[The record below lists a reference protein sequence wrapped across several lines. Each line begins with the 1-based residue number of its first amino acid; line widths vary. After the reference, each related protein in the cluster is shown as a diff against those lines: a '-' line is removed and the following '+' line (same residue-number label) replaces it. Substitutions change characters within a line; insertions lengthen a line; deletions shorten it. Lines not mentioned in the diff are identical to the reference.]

1 MMQEEVSVCSLFL
14 ILTIN
19 LTNSEGVDLKNIT

>member
-1 MMQEEVSVCSLFL
+1 MMQEEVSEFAHFL

-19 LTNSEGVDLKNIT
+19 LTNSEDVDLKNIT